1 MAATSRRSSEASFDG
16 ADGVV
21 WSRNSW
27 TTPPRLHELMRLRD
41 FSLIARPT
49 PPPAEEPVQNISAK
63 NISLTFGPNKQM
75 IAIWARRSDPPN
87 CVLLITWTGS

>member
-1 MAATSRRSSEASFDG
+1 VAATSRRSSEATSNG

-41 FSLIARPT
+41 FSGIARPILM
-49 PPPAEEPVQNISAK
+49 A
-63 NISLTFGPNKQM
+63 LLLL
-75 IAIWARRSDPPN
+75 RRG
-87 CVLLITWTGS
+87 LR

>member
-1 MAATSRRSSEASFDG
+1 MKTFDGARNHLPRLDTAALFSFALKVAAIGSPPQQEEGGRDIKKSSEASFDG

-41 FSLIARPT
+41 FS
-49 PPPAEEPVQNISAK
+49 
-63 NISLTFGPNKQM
+63 
-75 IAIWARRSDPPN
+75 
-87 CVLLITWTGS
+87 